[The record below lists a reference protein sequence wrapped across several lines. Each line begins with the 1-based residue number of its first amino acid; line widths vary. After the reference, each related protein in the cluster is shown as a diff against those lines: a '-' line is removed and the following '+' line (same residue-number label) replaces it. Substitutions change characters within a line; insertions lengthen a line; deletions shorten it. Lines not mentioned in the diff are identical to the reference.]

1 MAVTIIDNW
10 QTNSRYGWSSSAF
23 IQVDTYEGNQ
33 VNKDNFDLFSD
44 SFAVGDTVEFSFP
57 IRPWGLRLSID
68 TPLQAD
74 SVEFEWEYV
83 YGFWS
88 GSPQW
93 THLNVIN
100 GDAFTKSGVQDIL
113 FVLPSDARG
122 RVGRGMQVRCK
133 IKSVTNPT
141 EGGHCND
148 YPYMKELA
156 FQVTGTSESY
166 STIYDAEKNGT
177 LTIYDDVAD
186 TTITSICTL
195 PTEVLNSVTRLQ
207 FTIDSST
214 TIGTGDTITVN
225 GTDMFGNTISEV
237 LDTTANGTYQTTAS
251 FQTLTDVQCSFSDG
265 NLKIETLRAGG
276 IEKAGDRYGGWFIL
290 YHVWFGDGTTT
301 TEFKASRA
309 LVEYGN
315 FVRFYIREN
324 ALYQHG
330 EKHETDL
337 ATTGVHGGA
346 LVLNTSYQDHMA
358 DIYCSE
364 GSNTKF
370 NFYGGYWGV
379 NQSGYDSQ
387 DIMFKQHTEME
398 LRDVVLG
405 GSATAERSGDSI
417 YTLQQPILTLKR
429 LVASGSSN
437 IEIASLSSAGI
448 STIEDALLNGSL
460 RWMHVSYG
468 TDGMQLKGV
477 RPYKIEMQ
485 ASGQRQ
491 ALELLN
497 ATGFNKDNWTWR
509 YTDNYTVYDA
519 NVISWEFD
527 LIVLNEDGDAIE
539 GASVVIT
546 DYLNNTVYS
555 GTTDSAGSIP
565 TQVLREW
572 TRDEISGVVQDWVA
586 NTPHTVIVSK
596 DGYFTETLIFN
607 VDRKTRETIVLNKG
621 SSWIMPMGETLYK
634 NLDPSDEGNKFK
646 YLPL

>member
-1 MAVTIIDNW
+1 MSVTIIDNW
-10 QTNSRYGWSSSAF
+10 QTNSRYGWSNSAF
-23 IQVDTYEGNQ
+23 IQVDTYQGNQ
-33 VNKDNFDLFSD
+33 VNKNSFDLFSD
-44 SFAVGDTVEFSFP
+44 GFAVGDTVEFSFP

-74 SVEFEWEYV
+74 NVEFEWEYV

-88 GSPQW
+88 GKPQW

-100 GDAFTKSGVQDIL
+100 DDAFTKSGVQDVL

-177 LTIYDDVAD
+177 LTIYDDVVD
-186 TTITSICTL
+186 TTITGMCTL
-195 PTEVLNSVTRLQ
+195 PTEALNSVTRLQ

-237 LDTTANGTYQTTAS
+237 LDTTTNGTYQTTAS
-251 FQTLTDVQCSFSDG
+251 FQTLTDVQCSFNDG

-301 TEFKASRA
+301 TEFKVNRA

-324 ALYQHG
+324 TLYQHG

-387 DIMFKQHTEME
+387 DVMFKQHTEME
-398 LRDVVLG
+398 LRDVILG

-437 IEIASLSSAGI
+437 IEIASLSSAGT

-468 TDGMQLKGV
+468 TEGMQLKGV

-509 YTDNYTVYDA
+509 YTDKYTVYNA
-519 NVISWEFD
+519 NVISWTFKVMVVDENSNVVENANVK
-527 LIVLNEDGDAIE
+527 ITNAQGVVVYE
-539 GASVVIT
+539 GIT
-546 DYLNNTVYS
+546 D
-555 GTTDSAGSIP
+555 
-565 TQVLREW
+565 TQGQTPLLVLKEW
-572 TRDEISGVVQDWVA
+572 TRDEVSGVVQDWVHHSPFMVVVSKEGYTTR
-586 NTPHTVIVSK
+586 NIIYDVNEPYENTVIQILPSPQK
-596 DGYFTETLIFN
+596 NILC
-607 VDRKTRETIVLNKG
+607 KLNRYNWTKG
-621 SSWIMPMGETLYK
+621 G
-634 NLDPSDEGNKFK
+634 G
-646 YLPL
+646 